1 MKLKC
6 LIIDDEPIARK
17 LLQEYIE
24 ETDFLELAATA
35 VNPVKATGLIASENI
50 DLIFLDINMPK
61 MSGMEFLRT
70 MTNLPMVIMTT
81 AYGQYALDGFELAV
95 VDYLVKPFSLDR
107 FLKATKKALELKLLK
122 TNATGAPAKETTEPT
137 EDHFYVKCDGKIE
150 KVLFDELLYVEA
162 MANHVILHKTDDK
175 LIVYLTIK
183 GILEKLPAA
192 QFIQVHK
199 SFIVNA
205 GKINTIEGN
214 MLHLGKVKITMGLSF
229 ADSAM
234 ERILKNN
241 FIKR

>member
-35 VNPVKATGLIASENI
+35 VNPIKATGLIASENI

-122 TNATGAPAKETTEPT
+122 TNAASAPPKEVAEQA

-150 KVLFDELLYVEA
+150 KVLFDDLLYVEA
-162 MANHVILHKTDDK
+162 MANHVILRTTNDK

-183 GILEKLPAA
+183 GILEKLPVDK
-192 QFIQVHK
+192 FIQVHK
-199 SFIVNA
+199 SYIVNA

-214 MLHLGKVKITMGLSF
+214 MLHLGNTKITMGLSF
-229 ADSAM
+229 ADQAM